1 MLFLEMFTYPFMV
14 RALIAGALI
23 TLCASLLGV
32 SLVLKRYSMIGVGL
46 SYVGFG
52 SLSLAVV
59 LKISPVQ
66 FSMPIVIIAAL
77 LLLRTNKDSS
87 IKPDALI
94 AMVSCISLSFGVMV
108 TAMTTGLNIDV
119 CTYLFGSI
127 LAMKKF
133 DVYMSILLSVIV
145 ICVYL
150 YYYKKIF
157 LITFDEEFA
166 SAKGENKNYFNGI
179 IAVLTAI
186 TVVLGMRLMGT
197 MLISSLII
205 FPALTSMRV
214 FKNYSSVLISSV
226 IIGLVSFIFGMYLS
240 YAKSLPS
247 GGSIVFINFV
257 FFIIFFIIGK
267 TIRSKG

>member
-52 SLSLAVV
+52 SLSLAVA

-133 DVYMSILLSVIV
+133 DVYMSILLSAIV

-166 SAKGENKNYFNGI
+166 SAKGENIRAGGCGPGQAVRQPRRRRHDAVDRRSRGGHLFYSRCRIDYYSRCFNSPE
-179 IAVLTAI
+179 
-186 TVVLGMRLMGT
+186 R
-197 MLISSLII
+197 
-205 FPALTSMRV
+205 R
-214 FKNYSSVLISSV
+214 K
-226 IIGLVSFIFGMYLS
+226 
-240 YAKSLPS
+240 
-247 GGSIVFINFV
+247 
-257 FFIIFFIIGK
+257 
-267 TIRSKG
+267 